1 MKTKITL
8 LIAIFCLGFYSNAQ
22 TKVGTVDSELILS
35 KMPQLKQVL
44 KRINNYATKLDSI
57 NNSKVKDYDAK
68 VKAYNSELETLTEA
82 AKKIRVN
89 EISILNNDI
98 NKFRQNGTKMMQ
110 IRREEFMRPLYNKIA
125 ETVAQIAKEK
135 GYTQIL
141 TVKGNQFAYID
152 EKHDITKL
160 VLAKLNL
167 K

>member
-1 MKTKITL
+1 M
-8 LIAIFCLGFYSNAQ
+8 
-22 TKVGTVDSELILS
+22 
-35 KMPQLKQVL
+35 
-44 KRINNYATKLDSI
+44 
-57 NNSKVKDYDAK
+57 
-68 VKAYNSELETLTEA
+68 
-82 AKKIRVN
+82 
-89 EISILNNDI
+89 NNDI

-141 TVKGNQFAYID
+141 TVTGNQFAYID